1 MGTDISDH
9 AEDLFV
15 QLANDYSDERACRW
29 IRRKFESFSSAAAFD
44 VPCEEKIEQNN
55 FTDARVLGYVTEL
68 RESKSSAANRP
79 LLVASVRLRKP
90 LSHRPSRLAQFNF
103 AKKIIK
109 KAIDSGRH
117 NLSGVPSQGLFFF
130 YDDCGNFRISLV
142 SGQIDAKNKF
152 VFNSAKRQSFVVNPG
167 APNNIVRRRLNPV
180 IGLSFE
186 AVKEA
191 FSVDQLTKEFYNKLF
206 AWYQWAMQ
214 GDVTPHPFPN
224 DPDTPVDDR
233 EKLSE
238 GLIRLITRLMFVWFI
253 KQKGLVPKELFL
265 PEVVKT
271 ILKVFNPEHMK
282 EDNYYRCILQNLFF
296 ATLNCPKL
304 NAQGKKYRKFVKSFQ
319 GKSDERGVKTCYR
332 YRNEFVDP
340 DGFVEFMMKV
350 PFLNCALFDCLD
362 REKKPEEGV
371 GEMLIDGFSQRNEK
385 RMAHLPNGLFFDGEK
400 GLIKLFNQYEFTV
413 DENNADDS
421 DVALDPELLGKVF
434 ENLLGAF
441 NPETKETARKS
452 TGSFYTPREI
462 VDYMVDESLK
472 NYIKTKVPSAT
483 DDQLADLFDRS
494 KANEINT
501 RFNEDQRKEVLE
513 AVLTCRILDPAC
525 GSGAFPMGILHC
537 MVRLL
542 DRLDPNCRR
551 SNEMLYARYTK
562 ESRERDPSESEEMV
576 EERRKELESRSRE
589 ELKNPAYAR
598 KLYLIENCIYGVD
611 IQPVATQISKL
622 RFFISLLCD
631 QFKSNYDPDAENAGL
646 LSLPNLEAK
655 FVCANTL
662 ISLPKLP
669 ENELALSKENVKEK
683 QEELKRNRHRIF
695 GARTAGTKAKYK
707 AEDLRIRRDIEN
719 IVKSTFAPDAAKIG
733 LLNKELDKLTAARAL
748 VAEPKMV
755 DAAKGPKK
763 AIQDDWFAAPKP
775 EQQALSLGKVEVDVN
790 EPKRT
795 AIDRDIKNIKQSIE
809 KELQKGKSHNQGAI
823 DEFAHLVASWDP
835 FDQNATSSYFDPEWM
850 FGLKEGFDIVI
861 GNPPYV
867 QLQAEG
873 GKLAKMYL
881 DKGYE
886 TFDKT
891 GDLYCLFYERG
902 NNLLCGTGI
911 LAYISS
917 DKWMCCGY
925 GYALRKYILDKTNPV
940 LLIDFSGQRLFETA
954 TVEAN
959 ILFLSK
965 LSNQKFLGCVITD
978 ESASDLS
985 VLICEKCVPLTF
997 DAKEF
1002 WIIKSI
1008 QEQSVFKKVCQHGV
1022 PLKNWNVQI
1031 NFGIKT
1037 GLDEAFVVDEDT
1049 CVQLIEEDR
1058 ESRKILRP
1066 LFRGKD
1072 IGRYVPNKNVVW
1084 LVCAHNG
1091 YGSVEPI
1098 DVGKYCAIKRFMSA
1112 YLVKLKKRTDQ
1123 GCTPYNLRD
1132 CAYWKSFSKPK
1143 VMWKRIGSI
1152 LRFCYSDQEVYG
1164 KDTTCMMTGERI
1176 KYLTAFLNSKMAA
1189 YLLKDS
1195 PRTGTGDLLVSVQAM
1210 EPLRVAKPTEVEES
1224 AVVKLLDRILSAKKA
1239 DPNADTSA
1247 LEAEIDQLVYKLYDL
1262 TPEEIAIVEGRSET
1276 VKPPA
1281 AKESV
1286 EKAQA
1291 PRKMKQT
1298 KSSPKKRDDE
1308 WME

>member
-1 MGTDISDH
+1 MGTEISDH

-15 QLANDYSDERACRW
+15 QLANDYSDEGACRW

-44 VPCEEKIEQNN
+44 VACEEKIEQNN

-79 LLVASVRLRKP
+79 LLVASVYLKKGLAQRT
-90 LSHRPSRLAQFNF
+90 SRLAQFNF

-117 NLSGVPSQGLFFF
+117 NLSGVPSQGIFFF
-130 YDDCGNFRISLV
+130 HDELGNFRISLV

-180 IGLSFE
+180 INSSFE

-214 GDVTPHPFPN
+214 EDITPHPFPN
-224 DPDTPVDDR
+224 DTETDADDR
-233 EKLSE
+233 EMLSE

-265 PEVVKT
+265 PEAVKT
-271 ILKVFNPEHMK
+271 ILKKFNPGHMA

-304 NAQGKKYRKFVKSFQ
+304 NAQGKRYRKFMKVFMTPQ
-319 GKSDERGVKTCYR
+319 GPKSDEHGVKTCYR
-332 YRNEFVDP
+332 YRDEFVDP

-362 REKKPEEGV
+362 RDKKPEEGK
-371 GEMLIDGFSQRNEK
+371 GMLLIDGFSQRGK
-385 RMAHLPNGLFFDGEK
+385 KYMAHLPNGLFFDGEK

-483 DDQLADLFDRS
+483 DEQLDDLFDRS

-501 RFNEDQRKEVLE
+501 RFNEDQRKAVLE

-576 EERRKELESRSRE
+576 EERRRELESRSRE
-589 ELKNPAYAR
+589 ELRNPAYAR

-669 ENELALSKENVKEK
+669 EDELALSKENVKDK
-683 QEELKRNRHRIF
+683 QEELRRNRHRIF

-707 AEDLRIRRDIEN
+707 AQDLQIRRDIEN
-719 IVKSTFAPDAAKIG
+719 IVKTTFAPDAAKIE
-733 LLNKELDKLTAARAL
+733 LLNKELTKLTAERAA
-748 VAEPKMV
+748 VAEPRWV
-755 DAAKGPKK
+755 EAAHAPKK
-763 AIQDDWFAAPKP
+763 VIQDDWFASPKP
-775 EQQALSLGKVEVDVN
+775 EQQALPLGKVDVN
-790 EPKRT
+790 EPKR
-795 AIDRDIKNIKQSIE
+795 AAFDRDIKNIKQSIE

-823 DEFAHLVASWDP
+823 DEFARLVASWDP

-850 FGLKEGFDIVI
+850 FGLKDGFDIVI

-867 QLQAEG
+867 LIDKTEYSKKYSAFFRYQSGKIDLYRLFMEKAFISLASSSGAVVSYITPNSFLAIPSCKMLRRCLLQDYSFDRIVNYDEDVFDGVSVNSVVFVASTKSAEKGHSIYVSPNGNLTDFYSIDQAECLANSDCAIRIFQSKAISAVLKKMAACSKTVG
-873 GKLAKMYL
+873 GSKMDLCLGEQPYHNTIHTKDQMDSRFLHSDHKVNSSYL
-881 DKGYE
+881 QELGGRDISKYRVTRARSVYLNYAAE
-886 TFDKT
+886 
-891 GDLYCLFYERG
+891 LY
-902 NNLLCGTGI
+902 T
-911 LAYISS
+911 
-917 DKWMCCGY
+917 KPPM
-925 GYALRKYILDKTNPV
+925 KY
-940 LLIDFSGQRLFETA
+940 FSGERIIIREIPGET
-954 TVEAN
+954 
-959 ILFLSK
+959 
-965 LSNQKFLGCVITD
+965 
-978 ESASDLS
+978 
-985 VLICEKCVPLTF
+985 
-997 DAKEF
+997 
-1002 WIIKSI
+1002 
-1008 QEQSVFKKVCQHGV
+1008 
-1022 PLKNWNVQI
+1022 
-1031 NFGIKT
+1031 
-1037 GLDEAFVVDEDT
+1037 
-1049 CVQLIEEDR
+1049 
-1058 ESRKILRP
+1058 
-1066 LFRGKD
+1066 
-1072 IGRYVPNKNVVW
+1072 
-1084 LVCAHNG
+1084 LVCAYATEEFLVNKSC
-1091 YGSVEPI
+1091 YVLKNDEKSI
-1098 DVGKYCAIKRFMSA
+1098 S
-1112 YLVKLKKRTDQ
+1112 YLAL
-1123 GCTPYNLRD
+1123 L
-1132 CAYWKSFSKPK
+1132 
-1143 VMWKRIGSI
+1143 SI
-1152 LRFCYSDQEVYG
+1152 LNSRLVGFWIANSGEKTNQNLFPRVSMASLKAIPLPCVSSSNDWIMSEV
-1164 KDTTCMMTGERI
+1164 
-1176 KYLTAFLNSKMAA
+1176 ASKI
-1189 YLLKDS
+1189 
-1195 PRTGTGDLLVSVQAM
+1195 
-1210 EPLRVAKPTEVEES
+1210 VA
-1224 AVVKLLDRILSAKKA
+1224 AKKA

-1262 TPEEIAIVEGRSET
+1262 TPEEIAIVEGRGE
-1276 VKPPA
+1276 A
-1281 AKESV
+1281 AKTSAAKDV
-1286 EKAQA
+1286 TEKAQA
-1291 PRKMKQT
+1291 PRKVKQT
-1298 KSSPKKRDDE
+1298 KPSLKTRDDE
-1308 WME
+1308 WMD